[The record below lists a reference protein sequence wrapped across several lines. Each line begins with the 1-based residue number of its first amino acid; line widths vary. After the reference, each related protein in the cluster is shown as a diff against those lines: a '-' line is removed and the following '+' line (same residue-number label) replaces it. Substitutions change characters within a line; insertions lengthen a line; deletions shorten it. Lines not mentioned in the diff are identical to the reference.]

1 MHVLEVLDRV
11 MLKSVVELSR
21 SKGGGMVVSGPRMM
35 RAVGNQRIGLS
46 GGCCRREG
54 RRGRRRQWS
63 SCRAERSRDGLA
75 IGVVSATVER
85 NVVA

>member
-21 SKGGGMVVSGPRMM
+21 SKGGGMVVSCRRMM
-35 RAVGNQRIGLS
+35 RAVGNEWSGLR
-46 GGCCRREG
+46 GGCHRREG

-63 SCRAERSRDGLA
+63 RCGAERGRDGLA
-75 IGVVSATVER
+75 IGVVSATV
-85 NVVA
+85 